1 MRSRTP
7 PPLALY
13 PDISENERDLAGA
26 RKAAR
31 ELRKQN
37 KEEAVTE
44 ASTRSSTAASSGS
57 VGGGAAGAG
66 ERAVDGQGMA
76 AVGELTNPDSDDGGD
91 DR

>member
-66 ERAVDGQGMA
+66 EGRAWRRWASSRTRTPTMEETT
-76 AVGELTNPDSDDGGD
+76 GEQ
-91 DR
+91 